1 MFADISFPI
10 SSFQVFSYKIPD
22 ILATKILIG
31 STVNA
36 PLGKRNVNGVVVKCY
51 SEKKYQGKIK
61 EINSLVDDKPIL
73 DNNLWK
79 LINWLSSYY
88 NTPIG
93 LAAKA
98 ALPSELRTT
107 YEPKKENYIKIESE
121 YHKQNIS
128 GEIQKKIISY
138 LKTKNDF
145 VPISELKIFSSNP
158 SSPCKALEVKGA
170 VRILKKSVIPDIYNL
185 SLSDSTKR
193 INLTKHQKNSIEKI
207 CKSLNSN
214 KFDPFLLHGVTGSG
228 KTEVFIEAAKNAISK
243 DKSVIVLLPEISTTP
258 QIAGRFRQVFGDTV
272 AIWHSKLSAASRAWI
287 WRKICEGNFKIIIGA
302 RSAIFTPLKNLGLII
317 VDEEQENAYKQN
329 SPDPKY
335 HAREVSLMRGKINKA
350 TVILSSATPSIES
363 YYNYKKNKYKYLEL
377 PERFG
382 RAKLPTIHLVDMIEE
397 NKKTEKFGA
406 VFSEF
411 MLNKI
416 ESRIKKNEQVILL
429 HNRRGFAPIL
439 RCTDCGEISLC
450 PHCRISLTYHR
461 FDQRL
466 KCHFCNY
473 STKALD
479 ECINCKSIN
488 VKLSGTGTQK
498 VEAELENYFPNI
510 SIDRLDLDSTPTAA
524 KIFNTLNKFSNNNI
538 DILIGTQMIAK
549 GLDFANTTLVGI
561 INADTGLFLPDFRAG
576 EKVFQLI
583 YQAAGRSGRGS
594 LPGEVVVQTYN
605 SNNPIIQLA
614 SKLDLST
621 YYKQCLNERK
631 ELNYPPYSWLVRL
644 EIRGKNKQDVNK
656 SIEALNNKI
665 SSLPK
670 GMEKLGPAHCYR
682 EKLKDQHRMQI
693 VLKSNKKYDI
703 NGSRLQ
709 SFYKKIIK
717 NNQQINK
724 SGSKSRLIIDVNPTS
739 LL

>member
-22 ILATKILIG
+22 FLAKKILIG

-51 SEKKYQGKIK
+51 SEKKYQGTIK
-61 EINSLVDDKPIL
+61 EINSVIDDKPIL
-73 DNNLWK
+73 DDNLWK

-98 ALPSELRTT
+98 ALPSELSTA
-107 YEPKKENYIKIESE
+107 YEPKKQNYIKIDPEF
-121 YHKQNIS
+121 YKQNIS
-128 GEIQKKIISY
+128 GQIQKKIINY

-145 VPISELKIFSSNP
+145 IPISELKIFSSNP
-158 SSPCKALEVKGA
+158 LSPSKALESKRAVQIVKN
-170 VRILKKSVIPDIYNL
+170 SVIPDIYNL
-185 SLSDSTKR
+185 SLSGSTKK
-193 INLTKHQKNSIEKI
+193 INLTKDQKKSIEKI
-207 CKSLNSN
+207 CQSLNN
-214 KFDPFLLHGVTGSG
+214 NQFDPFLLHGVTGSG
-228 KTEVFIEAAKNAISK
+228 KTEVFIEAAKHAISNN
-243 DKSVIVLLPEISTTP
+243 KSVIVLLPEISTTP
-258 QIAGRFRQVFGDTV
+258 QIAGRFRSVFGDTV
-272 AIWHSKLSAASRAWI
+272 AIWHSKLSPASRAWI
-287 WRKICEGNFKIIIGA
+287 WRKICEGNFNIIIGA

-329 SPDPKY
+329 APDPKY
-335 HAREVSLMRGKINKA
+335 HAREVSLMRGKINNA
-350 TVILSSATPSIES
+350 TVILASATPSIES
-363 YYNYKKNKYKYLEL
+363 YYNYKKNKYQYLEL
-377 PERFG
+377 PKRYG
-382 RAKLPTIHLVDMIEE
+382 KAKLPTIHLVDMIEE

-411 MLNKI
+411 MIKKI
-416 ESRIKKNEQVILL
+416 DSRIKKNEQVILL

-450 PHCRISLTYHR
+450 PHCKLSLTYHQ
-461 FDQRL
+461 FDHKL

-473 STKALD
+473 SAKVFD
-479 ECINCKSIN
+479 QCIQCKSIN
-488 VKLSGTGTQK
+488 VQLSGTGTQK
-498 VEAELENYFPNI
+498 VEVELKNCFPNI
-510 SIDRLDLDSTPTAA
+510 SIDRLDLDSAPTAA
-524 KIFNTLNKFSNNNI
+524 KIFNTLNKFSKNNI

-594 LPGEVVVQTYN
+594 IPGEVVVQTYN
-605 SNNPIIQLA
+605 SNNPIIQFA
-614 SKLDLST
+614 SKLDLSA

-644 EIRGKNKQDVNK
+644 EIRGKNKKDVIK
-656 SIEALNNKI
+656 SIKDLNSKMP
-665 SSLPK
+665 SLPK
-670 GMEKLGPAHCYR
+670 GMEKLGPAYCYR

-693 VLKSNKKYDI
+693 VLKSNKKHDI
-703 NGSRLQ
+703 SGSKLQ
-709 SFYKKIIK
+709 SFYKNVIK
-717 NNQQINK
+717 NTQLLNNN
-724 SGSKSRLIIDVNPTS
+724 SKSRLIIDVNPTS